1 MIDTSAVY
9 PVWISGEE
17 RLQRLGAVKKNDS
30 VPFGGLGG
38 MTNGML
44 YEIPALRIGD
54 LILPVPDDLSNHAPH
69 GSRDR
74 QSPVI
79 LCHHHHSFCVGMF
92 TLCSHSSRNLPNL
105 ARHNDRLTS
114 P

>member
-38 MTNGML
+38 MTNGVL
-44 YEIPALRIGD
+44 YDIPALRIGD
-54 LILPVPDDLSNHAPH
+54 LILPVPDDLSNP
-69 GSRDR
+69 S
-74 QSPVI
+74 SPLL
-79 LCHHHHSFCVGMF
+79 LCGNVHS
-92 TLCSHSSRNLPNL
+92 LLPF
-105 ARHNDRLTS
+105 
-114 P
+114 

>member
-38 MTNGML
+38 MTNGVL

-54 LILPVPDDLSNHAPH
+54 LILPVPDDLSNP
-69 GSRDR
+69 S
-74 QSPVI
+74 SPLL
-79 LCHHHHSFCVGMF
+79 LCGHVHS
-92 TLCSHSSRNLPNL
+92 LLPF
-105 ARHNDRLTS
+105 
-114 P
+114 

>member
-38 MTNGML
+38 MTNGVL

-54 LILPVPDDLSNHAPH
+54 LILPVPDDLSTP
-69 GSRDR
+69 S
-74 QSPVI
+74 SPLL
-79 LCHHHHSFCVGMF
+79 LCGNVHS
-92 TLCSHSSRNLPNL
+92 LLPF
-105 ARHNDRLTS
+105 
-114 P
+114 

>member
-1 MIDTSAVY
+1 MKQAMIDTSAVY

-38 MTNGML
+38 MTNGVL

-54 LILPVPDDLSNHAPH
+54 LILPVPDDLSTP
-69 GSRDR
+69 S
-74 QSPVI
+74 SPLL
-79 LCHHHHSFCVGMF
+79 LCGNVHS
-92 TLCSHSSRNLPNL
+92 LLPF
-105 ARHNDRLTS
+105 
-114 P
+114 